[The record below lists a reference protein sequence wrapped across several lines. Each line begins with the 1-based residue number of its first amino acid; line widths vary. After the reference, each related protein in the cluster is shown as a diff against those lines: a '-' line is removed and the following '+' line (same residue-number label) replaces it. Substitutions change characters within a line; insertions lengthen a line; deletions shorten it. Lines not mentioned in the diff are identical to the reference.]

1 MDQRDLVRQVAA
13 ETGLGTGAATAA
25 VAAVLEV
32 LTRAIARDETV
43 RLPGFGTLY
52 VTVRPRHMVRIP
64 RTGALVTRPAT
75 PVVSFRPGKKL
86 REAAKAGQG
95 KPDSDDGGEN
105 DDGAGTE
112 AQLLPLAPR
121 SE

>member
-1 MDQRDLVRQVAA
+1 M
-13 ETGLGTGAATAA
+13 
-25 VAAVLEV
+25 
-32 LTRAIARDETV
+32 
-43 RLPGFGTLY
+43 
-52 VTVRPRHMVRIP
+52 TVRPRHLVRIP

-75 PVVSFRPGKKL
+75 RMPSFRPGKKL

-95 KPDSDDGGEN
+95 KPDTDDPEN
-105 DDGAGTE
+105 DGSAGTE